1 MRVLIYLCLSGGPLW
16 AGVEGPST
24 RSARSGEKQM
34 NTRQEQL
41 LKYVI
46 DSHIETGEP
55 VGSTRLVEGYR
66 LDISP
71 ATVRHDLLALE
82 EEGFLMHPHTSAGRI
97 PTAAGYRYY
106 VNHLQSLPAL
116 SRDERV
122 SLERARSQRE
132 EARLK
137 ELARTLALLTN
148 ETVIVAIGRNSLYY
162 TGVKNLFTKPEFSA
176 APQVVALSE
185 LLDDMDAC
193 FDRLWNDITDEVT
206 TRIGMEGAFGTECST
221 ISIRMSPDTAYVL
234 LGPLRMRYDH
244 NMALLKEIQKLF

>member
-1 MRVLIYLCLSGGPLW
+1 MDSIALRG
-16 AGVEGPST
+16 AGL
-24 RSARSGEKQM
+24 QNDIM

-46 DSHIETGEP
+46 DTHVETGEP

-66 LDISP
+66 LDVSP

-82 EEGFLMHPHTSAGRI
+82 AEGYLTHPHTSAGRV

-106 VNHLQSLPAL
+106 VNHLQSLPVL
-116 SRDERV
+116 SREEHA
-122 SLERARSQRE
+122 SLEHARSYNE

-137 ELARTLALLTN
+137 ELARALALLTN
-148 ETVIVAIGRNSLYY
+148 ETVIVAIGRGSLYY
-162 TGVKNLFTKPEFSA
+162 TGIKNLFTKPEFSE

-185 LLDDMDAC
+185 LFDDMDAC
-193 FDRLWNDITDEVT
+193 FDRLWNDITDEIT
-206 TRIGMEGAFGTECST
+206 THIGTEGAFGTECST
-221 ISIRMSPDTAYVL
+221 ISIRISPDTAYVL

-244 NMALLKEIQKLF
+244 NMALLKGIQALL